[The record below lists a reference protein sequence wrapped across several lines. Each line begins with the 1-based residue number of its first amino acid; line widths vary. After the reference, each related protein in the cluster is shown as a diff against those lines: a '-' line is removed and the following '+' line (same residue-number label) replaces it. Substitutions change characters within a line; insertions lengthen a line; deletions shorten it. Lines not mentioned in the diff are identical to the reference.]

1 MTECEICGRSDK
13 QLVVDHDHATGMIR
27 GLLCRRCNLALA
39 VIEQPDLLGAA
50 VAYLRKERPPRE
62 YMDVQLAYMK
72 RKYAEDPAY
81 REAAKKR
88 ASDWYHNKKRL
99 RAV

>member
-1 MTECEICGRSDK
+1 MTECEICGRTDK

-39 VIEQPDLLGAA
+39 VIEQPELMRAA
-50 VAYLRKERPPRE
+50 HVYLAKERPLRE

-72 RKYAEDPAY
+72 KKYAEDPAY
-81 REAAKKR
+81 RAAAKKR
-88 ASDWYHNKKRL
+88 AADWHRTHKLK
-99 RAV
+99 AI